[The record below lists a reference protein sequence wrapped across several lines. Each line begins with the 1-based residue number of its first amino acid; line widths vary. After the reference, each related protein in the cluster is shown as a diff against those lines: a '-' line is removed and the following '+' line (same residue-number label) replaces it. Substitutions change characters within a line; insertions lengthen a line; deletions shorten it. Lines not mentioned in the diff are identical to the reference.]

1 MYVHV
6 NLCWTQNV
14 ATRNTREGKGAGQP
28 GTQATKVINQETQ
41 VRKLF
46 VGAGGFYKW
55 HMVSLSSLDQNLLK
69 GNTFLDNMIYVEE
82 YLILSKHS

>member
-1 MYVHV
+1 
-6 NLCWTQNV
+6 V

-69 GNTFLDNMIYVEE
+69 
-82 YLILSKHS
+82 

>member
-1 MYVHV
+1 MIVFHFPPNFVFAAYREQPKYLEEKVK
-6 NLCWTQNV
+6 TQNV

-46 VGAGGFYKW
+46 VGAGGF
-55 HMVSLSSLDQNLLK
+55 
-69 GNTFLDNMIYVEE
+69 
-82 YLILSKHS
+82 